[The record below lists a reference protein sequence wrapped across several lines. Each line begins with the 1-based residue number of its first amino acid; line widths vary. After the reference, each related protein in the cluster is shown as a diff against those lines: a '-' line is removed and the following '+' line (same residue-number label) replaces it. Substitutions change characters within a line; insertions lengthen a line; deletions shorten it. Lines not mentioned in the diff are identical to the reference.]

1 MLSLS
6 PLTYEDADDYH
17 CLTGDPEVMRYITG
31 KAYAPEKSRREVQR
45 LVTRFS
51 ESGRFGIW
59 KAALPDGTF
68 VGVGG
73 LMPGGAKEE
82 AEIGFRVLHCYWGQG
97 YGLAIAQ
104 ALLERA
110 RRQDLRRLRAI
121 VDEANIASRRI
132 LEKLSF
138 EIIDRTPNGLGRQD
152 LLLLKKI

>member
-6 PLTYEDADDYH
+6 PLTFEDANDYH

-31 KAYAPEKSRREVQR
+31 EAYTPEKSRQETER
-45 LVTRFS
+45 LVTRFG

-59 KAALPDGTF
+59 KAILPNGTF

-73 LMPGGAKEE
+73 LIPGDTAEE
-82 AEIGFRVLHCYWGQG
+82 AEIGFRVLYCYWGQG

-110 RRQDLRRLRAI
+110 RRQDLRRLRAT
-121 VDEANIASRRI
+121 VDEANTASLRI
-132 LEKLSF
+132 LQKLSF
-138 EIIDRTPNGLGRQD
+138 EIIGRTPNELGRQD